1 MHILSTSRRAAS
13 VALTPHEQRCFINA
27 LGEIRD
33 TYQFPA
39 LDFPARI
46 GIAREAAGRLLQA
59 IHAACPRDRMLQMTL
74 TWQELGALRGAMQVV
89 SDEIEDWEFGTR
101 LGVARDEWSEVMRSL
116 DEVRSHA
123 ADP

>member
-1 MHILSTSRRAAS
+1 MRILSTSRRAAS
-13 VALTPHEQRCFINA
+13 IALTPREQRCFINA
-27 LGEIRD
+27 LGEARD
-33 TYQFPA
+33 THQFPA

-59 IHAACPRDRMLQMTL
+59 IQEARARDRMLQTTL

-101 LGVARDEWSEVMRSL
+101 LGVSRDEWSEVMRSL
-116 DEVRSHA
+116 DEARSHA
-123 ADP
+123 AEP